1 MKTNEETQNIW
12 EYRLGKLM
20 DSLQSIPQNAENYI
34 ALNYGLMFI
43 TENADQLKQE
53 LYKLHESWHK
63 NLPFVGNE
71 GVDAYW
77 GERANSLREK
87 CQEALE
93 VISNGKYP
101 RTNKNNAMEKENC
114 ADVMKTVVEELATE
128 MENMATL
135 LQVPHE
141 VFTKTGEMNEMYA
154 NFYEQ
159 LLPNYPKTTLNGTK
173 REYEKWINTYG
184 DDIDLT
190 ALRHKENECWQK
202 LKNSGFLDNF
212 ITDHCEA
219 AQVDQELKR
228 LFNYHFLKRKAT
240 LDKRQKLIAQTVGRY
255 IYMNQLDT
263 ADWKRK
269 VLSFLKYNYFVQR
282 IDEEKRKLRQDQ
294 GDEQSP
300 LRGKKAIVKQCIEQ
314 LMKEKDEKGELLM
327 KHSNQWVAI
336 HRILNDYCGFAKE
349 PMAFYREMEELGMDE
364 IRIPC
369 GYDALKK
376 SDGFFDKPFDEW
388 DASKYN
394 GSQKATFYKQY
405 GVAARLKAL
414 LKKELES

>member
-1 MKTNEETQNIW
+1 MKTNDETQNTW

-20 DSLQSIPQNAENYI
+20 DSLQNIPKSAENYI

-63 NLPFVGNE
+63 SLPFVGNE

-93 VISNGKYP
+93 VISNGKYA
-101 RTNKNNAMEKENC
+101 RTNKNNAMEEENC
-114 ADVMKTVVEELATE
+114 TELMETFMEELATQ
-128 MENMATL
+128 MDNMATL
-135 LQVPHE
+135 LQAPHE
-141 VFTKTGEMNEMYA
+141 VFTKAEMNEMFV

-159 LLPNYPKTTLNGTK
+159 LPLKYSKMVHNKMK
-173 REYEKWINTYG
+173 REYETWINTYG
-184 DDIDLT
+184 DEIGLT
-190 ALRHKENECWQK
+190 ALRHKEEECWQK
-202 LKNSGFLDNF
+202 LKDSGFLDKF
-212 ITDHCEA
+212 IADYDETGQDES
-219 AQVDQELKR
+219 ELKR

-240 LDKRQKLIAQTVGRY
+240 LEKRPKLMAQAVGRY
-255 IYMNQLDT
+255 IYMNQLET

-269 VLSFLKYNYFVQR
+269 ILSFLKYDYFVQR
-282 IDEEKRKLRQDQ
+282 IDEEKRKLRQEQ

-300 LRGKKAIVKQCIEQ
+300 VRGKKAIVKQCIEQ
-314 LMKEKDEKGELLM
+314 LMEEKDENGELLM
-327 KHSNQWVAI
+327 KLGSQWVAI
-336 HRILNDYCGFAKE
+336 HRILNDYYGFAKE
-349 PMAFYREMEELGMDE
+349 PMAFYREMKELGMDE
-364 IRIPC
+364 VRVPC

-388 DASKYN
+388 DVSKYK
-394 GSQKATFYKQY
+394 GAQKATFYKQY

-414 LKKELES
+414 LKKEFE

>member
-1 MKTNEETQNIW
+1 MKTKEETKNIW
-12 EYRLGKLM
+12 ELRLGKLM
-20 DSLQSIPQNAENYI
+20 DSLQNIPLNAETYI

-43 TENADQLKQE
+43 TENAGQLKQE

-71 GVDAYW
+71 GVDACW
-77 GERANSLREK
+77 GERANNLREK

-93 VISNGKYP
+93 VISDGKYL
-101 RTNKNNAMEKENC
+101 RIDKNNAMEQENC
-114 ADVMKTVVEELATE
+114 AEIMETFMEELATQ
-128 MENMATL
+128 MDNMATL
-135 LQVPHE
+135 LQAPHE
-141 VFTKTGEMNEMYA
+141 VFTKAEMNEMFA
-154 NFYEQ
+154 NFYER
-159 LLPNYPKTTLNGTK
+159 LLLNYPKSTLNSTK
-173 REYEKWINTYG
+173 REYETWINTYG
-184 DDIDLT
+184 DEIGLT
-190 ALRHKENECWQK
+190 ALRHKEDECWRK
-202 LKNSGFLDNF
+202 LKASGFLDKF
-212 ITDHCEA
+212 IADYGETGQDES
-219 AQVDQELKR
+219 ELKR

-240 LDKRQKLIAQTVGRY
+240 LDKRQKLMTQAVGRY
-255 IYMNQLDT
+255 IYMNQLET

-269 VLSFLKYNYFVQR
+269 ILSFLKYDYFVQR

-314 LMKEKDEKGELLM
+314 LMKEKDERGELLM

-336 HRILNDYCGFAKE
+336 HRILNDYYGFAKE

-369 GYDALKK
+369 VYDALKR
-376 SDGFFDKPFDEW
+376 SDGFFDKPFEEW
-388 DASKYN
+388 DANRYS
-394 GSQKATFYKQY
+394 GSHKATFYKQY
-405 GVAARLKAL
+405 NVAARLKAL